1 MPGDVPNGWRRQ
13 PLGNLGQFLKCR
25 GGSKKDEVPTGVPVV
40 RYGQLYT
47 QYETVIRE
55 FFSFV
60 SPDRAGDYTPLKYG
74 DVLFAGSGETL
85 EEIGKAAVFLGDGAA
100 HGSGDLILLR
110 PSAAVDPLFLGYCAN
125 GGEANAQK
133 LRLGQGSSVFHIS
146 ADRLAGLQVATPPLP
161 EQKKIAAIL
170 SSVDEAM
177 QATLLVIDQT
187 RRVKE
192 GLLQDLLTRGLPGH
206 TRFKQT
212 EIGEIPESWEVR
224 RLGDIASVER
234 GKFSHRPRNAPHLY
248 GGRHPFVQ
256 TGDIGAADDLLVSH
270 SQTLNDEGLTYS
282 RTFPAGTILITIAA
296 NIGDVALTTYPVSC
310 PDSLVGII
318 PHSDDALWL
327 LYALAARKDRL
338 DRHAPESAQKN
349 INLQTLV
356 PLPIAVPPRREQEGI
371 RDAIQS
377 VADAIRVEEERLR
390 VLSRLKAGLLQD
402 LLSGKVRVSP

>member
-1 MPGDVPNGWRRQ
+1 MSQ
-13 PLGNLGQFLKCR
+13 
-25 GGSKKDEVPTGVPVV
+25 GGIMSGLNAGIV
-40 RYGQLYT
+40 R
-47 QYETVIRE
+47 
-55 FFSFV
+55 
-60 SPDRAGDYTPLKYG
+60 
-74 DVLFAGSGETL
+74 TL
-85 EEIGKAAVFLGDGAA
+85 EL
-100 HGSGDLILLR
+100 
-110 PSAAVDPLFLGYCAN
+110 PL
-125 GGEANAQK
+125 
-133 LRLGQGSSVFHIS
+133 
-146 ADRLAGLQVATPPLP
+146 PPLP

-170 SSVDEAM
+170 SSVDEAI
-177 QATLLVIDQT
+177 QATQLVIDQT

-192 GLLQDLLTRGLPGH
+192 GLLQDLLTHGLPGH

-327 LYALAARKDRL
+327 LYTLAARKDRL

-356 PLPIAVPPRREQEGI
+356 PLPIAVPSEAGAGGHPRRNPG
-371 RDAIQS
+371 
-377 VADAIRVEEERLR
+377 
-390 VLSRLKAGLLQD
+390 G
-402 LLSGKVRVSP
+402 G